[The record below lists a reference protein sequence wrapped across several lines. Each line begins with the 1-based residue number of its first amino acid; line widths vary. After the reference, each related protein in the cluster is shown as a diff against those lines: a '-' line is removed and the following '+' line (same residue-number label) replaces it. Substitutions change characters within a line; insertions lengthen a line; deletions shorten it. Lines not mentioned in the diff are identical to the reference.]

1 MAELLPL
8 NQFKTRAVE
17 LTTEEQTVYSVTA
30 TYTGIILGAQV
41 SNVSTE
47 PAEVTFVLRKN
58 DIDYVMLNAF
68 TIPPNDAAQATTGKL
83 VVEEGSILKAFASH
97 NNRLNLVLSLLES
110 SNE

>member
-1 MAELLPL
+1 MAEQLPL

-17 LTTEEQTVYSVTA
+17 LTDQEQTIYSVTA

-41 SNVSTE
+41 TNISTE
-47 PAEVTFVLRKN
+47 PADVTFILRKN

-68 TIPPNDAAQATTGKL
+68 TVPPNDAAEATTGKL
-83 VVEEGSILKAFASH
+83 VVEEGSTLKAFASH
-97 NNRLNLVLSLLES
+97 NDRLNIVLSLLES